1 MLVSFSPMKHFF
13 LVVGPPLD
21 VGFEMN
27 LEADVAVWCSDID
40 PVILEVGEFR
50 RSLMVISTF
59 G

>member
-1 MLVSFSPMKHFF
+1 
-13 LVVGPPLD
+13 
-21 VGFEMN
+21 MN